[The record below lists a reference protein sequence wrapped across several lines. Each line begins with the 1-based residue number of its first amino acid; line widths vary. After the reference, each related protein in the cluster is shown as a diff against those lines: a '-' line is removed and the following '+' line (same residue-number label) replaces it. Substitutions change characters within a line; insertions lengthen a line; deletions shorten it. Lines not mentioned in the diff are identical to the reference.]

1 MILGLLNDMNL
12 KDNLNSYIDI
22 VVPGKYEDDKGIEH
36 NILTSKFDILSTIKD
51 IKLYSQFVFNYPT

>member
-1 MILGLLNDMNL
+1 MNL